1 MATAFPVTLDTLP
14 QNSDTA
20 TPDHVGLRLGVSA
33 RSVARGA
40 LLAFFFFAGFAGGAI
55 VGAEGERMVIEAQQT
70 LW

>member
-1 MATAFPVTLDTLP
+1 MAITFPATLDILP

-33 RSVARGA
+33 RSVARGVFVT
-40 LLAFFFFAGFAGGAI
+40 LVFFAGFAGGAI
-55 VGAEGERMVIEAQQT
+55 VGAEGERTVIEAQQT